1 MKNRLYKAKVFVIDT
16 LVFIL
21 SGVAFSTGL
30 NCFISQNDILN
41 GGFTG
46 IATILNHIWGLPIGT
61 TIFVLNIPL
70 FIISKK
76 KLGTN
81 FVIRTVWATLITSAI
96 IDIGAILPVYRG
108 SLLLSSVIGG
118 VLIGIA
124 LGIIF
129 VRNATTGG
137 VDIIAKLTQIRYPH
151 LTLGKSILIFD
162 AIIVI
167 IGGIIYKNFQS
178 VLYAVVVIFATAQ
191 VLDFIIK
198 KLTLTR

>member
-1 MKNRLYKAKVFVIDT
+1 MRAPLYKAKTFTVDT

-21 SGVAFSTGL
+21 SGVAFSVGL

-70 FIISKK
+70 FIIAKK
-76 KLGTN
+76 KLGTD
-81 FVIRTVWATLITSAI
+81 FVLRTIWATLITSAI
-96 IDIGAILPVYRG
+96 IDMGMVLPVYKG
-108 SLLLSSVIGG
+108 SLLIASVTGG
-118 VLIGIA
+118 ALIGVA

-151 LTLGKSILIFD
+151 LSLGKSILIFD

-167 IGGIIYKNFQS
+167 IGGFIYRNFQS

-191 VLDFIIK
+191 VLDYII
-198 KLTLTR
+198 RRIQSHS